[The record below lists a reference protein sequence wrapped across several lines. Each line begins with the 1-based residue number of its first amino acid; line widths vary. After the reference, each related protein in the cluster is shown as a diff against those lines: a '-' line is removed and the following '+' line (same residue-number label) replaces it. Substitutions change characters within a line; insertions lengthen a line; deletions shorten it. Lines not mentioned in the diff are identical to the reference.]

1 MSKILEE
8 IQQVNPDN
16 PLEYCRQIIAPFA
29 VDKLNNI
36 INTCVHCK
44 TASYNH
50 RTTKGNPNANILLV
64 TDNATNDDNV
74 YDYLDQMLEQSGI
87 DTDDVFMIN
96 AVSCINTR
104 GKGENAVVRN
114 PSNDELCS
122 CKLYVEHAIDIV
134 KPRVIILMGATS
146 LNLFNKAIFDQEISS
161 WMRVKDIP
169 AMVTYS
175 AQDMFLFMEYVEDDE
190 LEDKATVMLNDLVTA
205 NNYLNSLK

>member
-1 MSKILEE
+1 MNKILEE

-16 PLEYCRQIIAPFA
+16 PLEYCRKIIAPFA

-36 INTCVHCK
+36 INTCVCCK

-50 RTTKGNPNANILLV
+50 RTIKGNPDANILLV
-64 TDNATNDDNV
+64 TDNATNDEEV
-74 YDYLDQMLEQSGI
+74 YNYLEEMLVQAGI
-87 DTDDVFMIN
+87 DIEDVFMIN

-122 CKLYVEHAIDIV
+122 CKLYVDHAIDIV

-146 LNLFNKAIFDQEISS
+146 LNLYNKAIFDQEISN
-161 WMRVKDIP
+161 WMKVKDIP
-169 AMVTYS
+169 AIVTYS
-175 AQDMFLFMEYVEDDE
+175 AQDMFMFMDFVDDE
-190 LEDKATVMLNDLVTA
+190 ELQDKATVMLNDLITA
-205 NNYLNSLK
+205 NEYLNSLK